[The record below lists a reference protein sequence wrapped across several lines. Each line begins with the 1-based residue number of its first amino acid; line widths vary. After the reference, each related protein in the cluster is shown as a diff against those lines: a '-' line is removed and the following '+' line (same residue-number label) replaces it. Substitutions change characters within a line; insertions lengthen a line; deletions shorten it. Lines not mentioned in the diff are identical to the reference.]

1 MNVRTAK
8 KPSQR
13 VDTSYVMRFNMQS
26 YGEDNLYP
34 QNIRLITQQSG
45 TAELCLSRYAKFI
58 EGYGFND
65 STLAAIILNHRET
78 ADGVLHKVSADIAR
92 YGGFA
97 LHVNYNVRL
106 RVSSISFLPFEQ
118 CRLEE
123 EDEDGN
129 VNHILVHPDWRGKKT
144 KSGKRIYVDEKNIVK
159 FPLFDPSPDVVAHQ
173 IIEAGGIDAYK
184 GQVLWVS
191 MSGGMTYPIP
201 IYDSV
206 VTDISTDEGLGNIKY
221 RNVRNNFLV
230 NCMLVTRKGQTR
242 YNDDGEAY
250 TESMITPEDLV
261 TFQGDEK
268 SGKIMLVE
276 LENNED
282 TPSVIPFPTKSYDK
296 DFSSTD
302 TSVIERIY
310 AQFHQELFYSIRM
323 GKLGFSG
330 QVMRDA
336 YEYYSGE
343 VTIEQRVI
351 ERAFGML
358 MRNWWDES
366 KVGLPILIQ
375 PLKYITTENN
385 TINSINNE

>member
-1 MNVRTAK
+1 MNVKTAK
-8 KPSQR
+8 KASER

-26 YGEDNLYP
+26 YGDNNLYP

-65 STLAAIILNHRET
+65 AALATTILNHGET
-78 ADGVLHKVSADIAR
+78 ADDVLHKVAADVAR

-97 LHVNYNVRL
+97 LHVNYNVRC

-144 KSGKRIYVDEKNIVK
+144 KKGTKIYVDEKNIDR
-159 FPLFDPSPDVVAHQ
+159 FPVFDPSPEVVAQQ
-173 IIEAGGIDAYK
+173 IVDAGGIAAYK

-191 MSGGMTYPIP
+191 MSGGMIYPIP

-206 VTDISTDEGLGNIKY
+206 ITDISTDEGLGNIKY

-242 YNDDGEAY
+242 YNDDGEEY
-250 TESMITPEDLV
+250 TDSMITPEDLV
-261 TFQGDEK
+261 AFQGDEK

-282 TPSVIPFPTKSYDK
+282 TPSVVPFPTKSYDK
-296 DFSSTD
+296 DFSTTDNST
-302 TSVIERIY
+302 IERIY
-310 AQFHQELFYSIRM
+310 AQFHQELFYAIRI

-351 ERAFGML
+351 ERAFNML
-358 MRNWWDES
+358 MRVWWDDT
-366 KVGLPILIQ
+366 KVGLSALIQ
-375 PLKYITTENN
+375 PLKYITTEDTNV
-385 TINSINNE
+385 NSINNE